1 MFFMFFCTFFV
12 FFFFC
17 ISGIT
22 FEPNKIQTCSAPQNE
37 SLNLSFV
44 KDINVVSNKL
54 ARNCRKTAIQA
65 SRKFNAPPR
74 VGVFHFSIQLLL
86 SEFRVR
92 AEGIFRVIEHENLT
106 LCRTSRLNRHCFH
119 VFVDSYTLVHSRL
132 EPLIYICLMHM
143 EMQHTFFLEDTFLI
157 YILVA
162 AFEHAQEL
170 NSVALPS
177 L

>member
-1 MFFMFFCTFFV
+1 MQLVTNWLEIVVKRPFRPV
-12 FFFFC
+12 
-17 ISGIT
+17 
-22 FEPNKIQTCSAPQNE
+22 A
-37 SLNLSFV
+37 NLMHHP
-44 KDINVVSNKL
+44 L
-54 ARNCRKTAIQA
+54 
-65 SRKFNAPPR
+65 

-143 EMQHTFFLEDTFLI
+143 EMQHTFFFGRSLFNL
-157 YILVA
+157 YISCSVRTCTRT
-162 AFEHAQEL
+162 EL
-170 NSVALPS
+170 RRASELMTKQPVLKVHQYKQGVSYSNTI
-177 L
+177 